1 MGGYRL
7 SAAAAVAGD
16 AATALAVPPLTR
28 YPKRYKFGQTQKKD
42 TVNATAAATA
52 ATTVAAEKAA
62 AAAAI
67 ATVRA
72 TATAAARS
80 ANRNTYQPRA
90 YV

>member
-42 TVNATAAATA
+42 TNATAAATA
-52 ATTVAAEKAA
+52 ATTVAAEKA